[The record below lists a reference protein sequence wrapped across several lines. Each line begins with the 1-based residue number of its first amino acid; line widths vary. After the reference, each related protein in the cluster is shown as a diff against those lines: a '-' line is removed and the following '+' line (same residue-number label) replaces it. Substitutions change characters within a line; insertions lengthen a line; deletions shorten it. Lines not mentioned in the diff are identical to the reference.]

1 MLQAATTRNITF
13 VQVHP
18 TTKMVTARET
28 VEAGTIVYVRP
39 RKNGRYD
46 LRVPGTLLTQTVNGS
61 ALNENI

>member
-1 MLQAATTRNITF
+1 MLQAATTRDIKF

-46 LRVPGTLLTQTVNGS
+46 LRVPGTMLTQTVYAPS
-61 ALNENI
+61 LELNI